1 VRPFEGVGIAQ
12 RVVVALGADVPRP
25 LFRSFVRHSLH
36 RLAARRAR
44 LPDRMEHGHLF
55 PLRWHSSSADVG
67 GSSWPMKILVGF
79 THYCDLLDSAT
90 AEHSTL
96 GSDVEG
102 GVSWSRSSTEV
113 WPNGYAVWQKRLIRS
128 PGVVSWI
135 SPSGMTPGVVSG
147 RHPDRPSGRCRRLA
161 RRRLHRAS
169 PDPARPDAHAPVVL
183 DGGAARPRSSVAAF
197 PQCAKR
203 AANGRLPRTLRAQ
216 PVVLAS
222 PARI

>member
-55 PLRWHSSSADVG
+55 PLRWHSSLADIG
-67 GSSWPMKILVGF
+67 SSSWPMKSWSRSRTIGS
-79 THYCDLLDSAT
+79 LLDSAT

-96 GSDVEG
+96 AVMLR
-102 GVSWSRSSTEV
+102 GVSWSRSFTEV
-113 WPNGYAVWQKRLIRS
+113 WPNGSAVWPKRLIRS

-135 SPSGMTPGVVSG
+135 SPSGMTPGAVSG
-147 RHPDRPSGRCRRLA
+147 RHPDRPSGHCGRLA

-169 PDPARPDAHAPVVL
+169 RTQRGLTPTPV
-183 DGGAARPRSSVAAF
+183 SS
-197 PQCAKR
+197 
-203 AANGRLPRTLRAQ
+203 
-216 PVVLAS
+216 
-222 PARI
+222 